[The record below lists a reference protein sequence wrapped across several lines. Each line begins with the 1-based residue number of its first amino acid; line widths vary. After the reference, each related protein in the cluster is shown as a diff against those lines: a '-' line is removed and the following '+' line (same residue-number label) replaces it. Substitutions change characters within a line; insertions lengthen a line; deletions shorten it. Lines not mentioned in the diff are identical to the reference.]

1 MHKYRLKILL
11 GVSHI
16 GFVELATNSSL
27 MLMEW
32 RRISQT
38 SYVANI
44 LMLAAL
50 LAALLQ
56 LLALKGLVH
65 RAVLRN
71 LFVTSSF

>member
-1 MHKYRLKILL
+1 MYRLKILL
-11 GVSHI
+11 QLSHI

-32 RRISQT
+32 HRISQT
-38 SYVANI
+38 SYVASI

-56 LLALKGLVH
+56 LLVVKGLGAQSCV
-65 RAVLRN
+65 AQY
-71 LFVTSSF
+71 TSYLAK